1 METLPP
7 NLAPVTSAPLATPV
21 APVAP
26 SSSRKMILVGVAVFV
41 VLGVGIYSQLGGGS
55 GVKGSFTEGTAPIT
69 AEAAP
74 APITQEAAPVA
85 TIPSSPEGVV
95 PAPDAAPA
103 PVVKSLPVAVKT
115 ISSSDA
121 SVKPGESTTITI
133 KGGNLSPM
141 ILASSG
147 TALTFT
153 NTTIVL
159 TISSGADISFSD
171 LSVSSDGS
179 MATVKATVGDMAVSG
194 SYPMNYFDIAVSD
207 KPLGTMQNVLTVAY

>member
-7 NLAPVTSAPLATPV
+7 NLAPLATPV
-21 APVAP
+21 TPVAP

-85 TIPSSPEGVV
+85 TIPSSDATPTPE
-95 PAPDAAPA
+95 
-103 PVVKSLPVAVKT
+103 VKPLPVAVKT
-115 ISSSDA
+115 ITSSDA
-121 SVKPGESTTITI
+121 SVKSGESTTITI
-133 KGGNLSPM
+133 KGSNLSPM

-147 TALTFT
+147 TAITFT
-153 NTTIVL
+153 NTTIIL
-159 TISSGADISFSD
+159 TISSGANVSFSN
-171 LSVSSDGS
+171 LTVSADGS
-179 MATVKATVGDMAVSG
+179 MATVKATIGDMAVSG